1 MESASSGGHSD
12 GEFVETNSTNL
23 IKKINASELI
33 EEITEKHTEKNEII
47 KMISTRKCSA
57 CVAIS
62 RWLVISVFLLIVT
75 TASAVG
81 VSNAA
86 DTKQANNFQMN
97 GASNDDLRVSADHN
111 S

>member
-1 MESASSGGHSD
+1 
-12 GEFVETNSTNL
+12 
-23 IKKINASELI
+23 
-33 EEITEKHTEKNEII
+33 
-47 KMISTRKCSA
+47 MISTRKWSA

-86 DTKQANNFQMN
+86 DNKQANNFQMN
-97 GASNDDLRVSADHN
+97 GASNDDLRVSP
-111 S
+111 SKTKPQQLIQWTKRIVFTQRTTGK

>member
-1 MESASSGGHSD
+1 
-12 GEFVETNSTNL
+12 
-23 IKKINASELI
+23 
-33 EEITEKHTEKNEII
+33 
-47 KMISTRKCSA
+47 MISTRKCSA

-86 DTKQANNFQMN
+86 DSKQANNFQMN

-111 S
+111 SWYNGPNALCLRNEQTGK